1 MPLKLP
7 LKSAPKILPV
17 HIENVV
23 ETFPAP
29 GNKREVLETSLGPL
43 ALYSNPTPREGGHP
57 SDNWLLDFKHFLK
70 VQCHEIVRP

>member
-43 ALYSNPTPREGGHP
+43 ALYSKADRPHTI
-57 SDNWLLDFKHFLK
+57 DFKHFLK
-70 VQCHEIVRP
+70 VQCHENG